1 MYKIKNNFIILLT
14 LVLALVISCQ
24 DLDEININPNGVD
37 PATAD
42 LNLLMPAII
51 VGVSKTVNNLGFGVL
66 GGVMQHTQKDGWS
79 SGHNDYDW
87 DNSDQS
93 WSGYYGILRNNDEFY
108 NKAIDGGYKFHE
120 GVALVMKSYT
130 FGLITDL
137 WGDAPYSEAL
147 KGEEG
152 SFKPKYDAQ
161 EAIYMGI
168 LADLETANTLLSEDS
183 SFYQNI
189 DAVQDVLFHG
199 DVSKWRKFANSLA
212 LRYYMR
218 LSVKLPNVAKDGL
231 SKISNDP
238 GKYPLITEASD
249 DANIGYFGT
258 STADSWPSNT
268 FFDTSPTGN
277 YMRTKMCGTL
287 VEAMQDL
294 DDPRLGVWA
303 NKVDFPLELVGGTGI
318 DNRVVTDTI
327 NKGTTREREIGKRF
341 ISQDVIDK
349 KYSDATSVQPDYD
362 PEYVGIPS
370 SFLLAPIYNIN
381 PNIEQAKYNPHA
393 SHLNDMYRET
403 TGDLLQMRMMSS
415 SEVHFI
421 LSEAAFYGWGSGSPE
436 MHYAMGIQESMNAWG
451 VGNFAGDY
459 IAGAPYA
466 GLESIIEQKW
476 IASWTAASEAWFDYR
491 RTGLPALRVNGP
503 SSSPAGSA
511 KRDAMPLRFYYH
523 FDDEIS
529 LNRENSEAA
538 IDKLVPTQYKG
549 NDISNNSAWSKM
561 WLLQGTGLP
570 YE

>member
-14 LVLALVISCQ
+14 LALTLVISCQ

-42 LNLLMPAII
+42 LNLLMPTII
-51 VGVSKTVNNLGFGVL
+51 VSVSQTVNKLGFGTL
-66 GGVMQHTQKDGWS
+66 GGVMQHTQYDGWS

-108 NKAIDGGYKFHE
+108 NKAVDGGYKFHE

-147 KGEEG
+147 KAEEG
-152 SFKPKYDAQ
+152 VTSFKPKFDDQ

-199 DVSKWRKFANSLA
+199 DVYKWRKFANSLA

-238 GKYPLITEASD
+238 GKYPLITDASD

-268 FFDTSPTGN
+268 VFDTSPTGN
-277 YMRTKMCGTL
+277 YMRIKMCGTL
-287 VEAMQDL
+287 VDAMQGL
-294 DDPRLGVWA
+294 NDPRLGVWA
-303 NKVDFPLELVGGTGI
+303 NKIEIPLKLVDGEDVDVII
-318 DNRVVTDTI
+318 DGVRNL
-327 NKGTTREREIGKRF
+327 
-341 ISQDVIDK
+341 SQDVIDRL
-349 KYSDATSVQPDYD
+349 YSNETGVQPDYD
-362 PEYVGIPS
+362 PEFVGIPP

-381 PNIEQAKYNPHA
+381 PNVNQATYNPHA
-393 SHLNDMYRET
+393 SHLNDIYQET
-403 TGDLLQMRMMSS
+403 TGDLLQMRMMSAA
-415 SEVHFI
+415 EVHFI
-421 LSEAAFYGWGSGSPE
+421 LSEAALYGWGAGSPE
-436 MHYAMGIQESMNAWG
+436 GHYAAGIQQSMSAWG
-451 VGNFAGDY
+451 VGGSASDY
-459 IAGAPYA
+459 IAGAPYT

-476 IASWTAASEAWFDYR
+476 IASWTAAAEAWFDYR
-491 RTGLPALRVNGP
+491 RTGLPALTVNGP
-503 SSSPAGSA
+503 SNGGSA

-523 FDDEIS
+523 FDSEIS
-529 LNRENSEAA
+529 LNRENADAA
-538 IDKLVPTQYKG
+538 IDKLIPTQYKG